1 MYRMSMQ
8 LFFYNKNSKNIGNNK
23 IWYDNLFFFF
33 IYKPNIYFSTKKKK
47 LVKNDLI
54 KIKRRG

>member
-33 IYKPNIYFSTKKKK
+33 IYKPSIYFSTKKKK
-47 LVKNDLI
+47 TSKKWSN
-54 KIKRRG
+54 